1 MDNVGEEKWNLE
13 VYDPDLNML
22 TRQHQLT
29 LNIFEDNK
37 NIKKGFVFCV
47 INFPSFSHQR
57 CEGTLIFSFIRDAGK
72 HLTLFNTYYI
82 K

>member
-29 LNIFEDNK
+29 FKTSLMT
-37 NIKKGFVFCV
+37 IKILRKDLFFVL
-47 INFPSFSHQR
+47 
-57 CEGTLIFSFIRDAGK
+57 LIFLVFLIRDARE
-72 HLTLFNTYYI
+72 HLFFLSLEMRGNT
-82 K
+82 